1 MPIPNKGFFDIDPP
15 SEPIDSVQHH
25 QDRTDAIRAE
35 LEKADAEQERINA
48 QHKENEEKR
57 QKEARE
63 QEVQDVE
70 NLVGRSRDQMTRDML
85 LDHIRKL
92 RAEKPPEYVAPPRTP
107 EQQKLFE
114 AEQAAGRAA
123 VAKAEAAEQARREAA
138 TKAAQEV
145 VKTLVHPNPSQSEIF
160 PTVKSTL
167 PPKPRR

>member
-1 MPIPNKGFFDIDPP
+1 MPIPNKGFFDLDPP
-15 SEPIDSVQHH
+15 SELTDSVQHH
-25 QDRTDAIRAE
+25 QERTDAIRAE
-35 LEKADAEQERINA
+35 IEKADEEQERINA

-63 QEVQDVE
+63 QEVQHVE
-70 NLVGRSRDQMTRDML
+70 NLVGLSRDQMTRDML

-107 EQQKLFE
+107 EQQ
-114 AEQAAGRAA
+114 AGREA
-123 VAKAEAAEQARREAA
+123 VAKAEAALQAQREAA
-138 TKAAQEV
+138 AKAQAMQEV
-145 VKTLVHPNPSQSEIF
+145 TKTVVHPNPSQSEIF